1 MAAARER
8 YIEDTRVRGLKFAE
22 YKRSA
27 RRVVYSDITEDAYA
41 CANGMQSMCGW
52 GLFWLRWA
60 REIDDFFFFF
70 FRSGGEFFFWR
81 RMKRERLFL

>member
-41 CANGMQSMCGW
+41 CVCEWNAKYV
-52 GLFWLRWA
+52 WLGFILA
-60 REIDDFFFFF
+60 AM
-70 FRSGGEFFFWR
+70 GERDW
-81 RMKRERLFL
+81 